1 MSQVIEALERDHVNI
16 ARLLELLESEI
27 LAIGVGKTPD
37 YPLLQD
43 IMCYMTQYPD
53 RFHHPKEDLVFA
65 QILKREPGAHA
76 DVDALLQEHISI
88 GLAGQNFDRMLRTS
102 KIDSVDLRDG
112 LRIAGSAYIRA
123 LREHMRKEEKKLF
136 ELAKAVFTNEDWQA
150 IDEAIDAIEDPL
162 FGTVIAKGYE
172 RLYGLITDA
181 QVEDLR
187 SANTDSK

>member
-1 MSQVIEALERDHVNI
+1 MPQVIKALERDHANI
-16 ARLLELLESEI
+16 EKVLVLLESEI
-27 LAIGVGKTPD
+27 LAIEVGKTPD

-76 DVDALLQEHISI
+76 DDEALMEEHISI
-88 GLAGQNFDRMLRTS
+88 GLAGRNFDRMLRTS
-102 KIDSVDLRDG
+102 DIDSVNVREG
-112 LRIAGSAYIRA
+112 LGVAGSAYIRS

-136 ELAKAVFTNEDWQA
+136 ELAKTVFTNEDWQT
-150 IDEAIDAIEDPL
+150 IDEAVVAIEDPL

-172 RLYGLITDA
+172 RLYGLITDG
-181 QVEDLR
+181 
-187 SANTDSK
+187 